1 MAAKDCSGCGSTHEP
16 PLHRRCPLRPGA
28 SEDLE
33 EGQVNVTQAS
43 NFSNPDTLSSEQALA
58 ASSQVSD
65 SGTVNKVN
73 QDRGKTVTSSTET
86 LLLRELKNISKRFN
100 TLEEQ
105 AAKDRLV
112 VADMANRFKNQDNRA
127 GYINLNTLN
136 SPPVPQV
143 GQSVTHSVL
152 NNVSSVNKSNQVLIN
167 GSQHNVI
174 SQMPT
179 QVPSPGVIK
188 LKAVQAHKMHQIP
201 AVHHTPVMQSAF
213 STGIIS
219 SAQNHLSMN
228 FSTQVQ
234 SISSQSDVPGRRKDK
249 LQDNTLYGVPHGPL
263 SLSSHVYDSVGQ
275 EHSSGTFSVSSS
287 GQQTQSNGAPQ
298 LVGKAQAGEGGTRG
312 LIQPPHP
319 MVAMEGEDT
328 IIPSLQALKNTQSI
342 HDKVNKRYQEL
353 EQSMQVSPG
362 NLDLLLETIQ
372 KKVSKDSKQKIKW
385 PQDLAFVGSLR
396 KRPSYD
402 QLTTWQWLLGF
413 LRIRQEEQDPNV
425 KENMVEYLTELLQ
438 DACDY
443 SWGP

>member
-1 MAAKDCSGCGSTHEP
+1 M
-16 PLHRRCPLRPGA
+16 
-28 SEDLE
+28 
-33 EGQVNVTQAS
+33 
-43 NFSNPDTLSSEQALA
+43 
-58 ASSQVSD
+58 
-65 SGTVNKVN
+65 
-73 QDRGKTVTSSTET
+73 
-86 LLLRELKNISKRFN
+86 LRELKNISKRFN

-127 GYINLNTLN
+127 GFVNLNTLN
-136 SPPVPQV
+136 SPPGPQG

-174 SQMPT
+174 SQIPT

-201 AVHHTPVMQSAF
+201 AVHHTPVMQSPF

-219 SAQNHLSMN
+219 SAQNHLSAN

-234 SISSQSDVPGRRKDK
+234 SVSSQPDVPGRRKDG

-287 GQQTQSNGAPQ
+287 GQTQTQSNGAPQ
-298 LVGKAQAGEGGTRG
+298 LVGKAQTGEGGTRG
-312 LIQPPHP
+312 LIQPPHL
-319 MVAMEGEDT
+319 MVATEGKDT
-328 IIPSLQALKNTQSI
+328 IIPSLQALKNKQSI
-342 HDKVNKRYQEL
+342 HNKVNKRYQEL

-362 NLDLLLETIQ
+362 NLGLLLETIQ

-385 PQDLAFVGSLR
+385 PQDLAFVGSLHQR
-396 KRPSYD
+396 SSYD
-402 QLTTWQWLLGF
+402 QLTTCQ
-413 LRIRQEEQDPNV
+413 
-425 KENMVEYLTELLQ
+425 
-438 DACDY
+438 
-443 SWGP
+443 